1 LTEAQEYNYAAQNQL
16 AHDWEMTQEHWGDST
31 TDYFRDHF
39 YDTLMIAA
47 VDYLRHLDDL
57 AQTLAEARVVAQKRM

>member
-1 LTEAQEYNYAAQNQL
+1 
-16 AHDWEMTQEHWGDST
+16 MTQEHWGDST

-39 YDTLMIAA
+39 YDVLMIAA